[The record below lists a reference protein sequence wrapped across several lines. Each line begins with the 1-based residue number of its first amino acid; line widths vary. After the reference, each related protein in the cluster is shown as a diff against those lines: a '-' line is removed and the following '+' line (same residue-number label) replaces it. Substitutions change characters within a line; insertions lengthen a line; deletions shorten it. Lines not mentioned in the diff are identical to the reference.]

1 MNIFVLFIVG
11 AIAGWLANLWMKGT
25 SMGLGWNLLLGIGG
39 AFIGS
44 IVLGF
49 VGFSATHLVG
59 KIISATFGSVLL
71 LYLIPK
77 IKEANNKEKA

>member
-1 MNIFVLFIVG
+1 MNIIVLLIVG
-11 AIAGWLANLWMKGT
+11 AVAGWLANLWMKGA

-44 IVLGF
+44 IVLGI
-49 VGFSATHLVG
+49 VGFSATHLIG
-59 KIISATFGSVLL
+59 KIISATFGAVLL

-77 IKEANNKEKA
+77 IKAASKK

>member
-1 MNIFVLFIVG
+1 MNPIFLLIVG
-11 AIAGWLANLWMKGT
+11 AIAGWLANLWMKGQ

-44 IVLGF
+44 FVLGI

-59 KIISATFGSVLL
+59 EIISATFGAVLL
-71 LYLIPK
+71 LYAIPK
-77 IKEANNKEKA
+77 IKAASKK